1 MKNLTNAEWTAL
13 RASWGLRPS
22 RISHFWGTMPPEFK
36 EGGDLPFL
44 VEGDLV
50 GFSIRHKRA
59 FGEYHPAVE
68 FDFCPAEGGDE

>member
-1 MKNLTNAEWTAL
+1 
-13 RASWGLRPS
+13 
-22 RISHFWGTMPPEFK
+22 MPPEFK
-36 EGGDLPFL
+36 EGEDLPFL